1 MGGRWRLYGLAI
13 LAAIGGVLLAA
24 IVMYFWSKP
33 NDALAYWLA
42 GENLVAGRPIYLTGE
57 DAFQPYA
64 YHYVPA
70 VAQLFAPLTLVIPT
84 IGYLIAYRAI
94 ELLVTWQL
102 AGRRMLPMLALI
114 AFLPVAVELSTENV
128 HLLMALGVVLGL
140 SRWPWLFTVGA
151 IVKISPGLG
160 LVYLAVQRRW
170 RDLAISIVVGGV
182 IVGVSFAMDP
192 ALWQAWFDTVVGRV
206 GVTGNSLIP
215 VPYIVRALAGLAM
228 AVAGGLLGRRPGELL
243 LVGAV
248 TIANPNLSMNGFAV
262 LAAMVPIWRAGPD
275 GLAARRTP
283 SGREGAA

>member
-1 MGGRWRLYGLAI
+1 MIGVDGRWRLYGLAI

-24 IVMYFWSKP
+24 IVVYFWSKP

-42 GENLVAGRPIYLTGE
+42 GENLVAGRPIYLAGE

-248 TIANPNLSMNGFAV
+248 TIANPNLSLNGFAV

-275 GLAARRTP
+275 GLAARRTL
-283 SGREGAA
+283 GT